1 MDWIKKNYD
10 KFILAVFAVVLIAAA
25 AMLFLSAQKFGDK
38 FADAMS
44 SPPKGTKMA
53 EVDTGKIGEA
63 KKSFEAPAT
72 WKSQVHGGRLFTSE
86 PYYVNKEGKLEKPD
100 DGSLYAHSRTG
111 DKIPNRFFM
120 ENALQLL
127 DPQVPFGDPDGDGF
141 LNEDEWLNGGKG
153 LAKPDGTKGE
163 STDPNRKDSHPPY
176 IALLVYSRYVP
187 VPFRLKFQAWD
198 GDPKKPDGMTYQINT
213 LDLRQPSEFLKL
225 GETVKNTKFKLKAFE
240 FKEVDNPSTG
250 EKTDVSELVLVNAE
264 TEEEVRLVL
273 NKVVDSPNR
282 FGEFSYLWNK
292 KHGEAPQKIP
302 VQRLKEFVLPPELTV
317 KYKLL
322 DVNPENAVIQTPS
335 GEKITVP
342 LKK

>member
-10 KFILAVFAVVLIAAA
+10 KFILAVFAVLLIAVA

-38 FADAMS
+38 FSEAMS
-44 SPPKGTKMA
+44 SPPKSNKIP
-53 EVDTGKIGEA
+53 EVDTGKIAEA
-63 KKSFEAPAT
+63 KKSFETPT
-72 WKSQVHGGRLFTSE
+72 LWKSQVHGGRLFTSE
-86 PYYVNKEGKLEKPD
+86 LYYVKDGKLEKPD
-100 DGSLYAHSRTG
+100 DGSLYTHSRTG

-120 ENALQLL
+120 ENGLQLL
-127 DPQVPFGDPDGDGF
+127 DPQVAFGDPDGDGF
-141 LNEDEWLNGGKG
+141 LNEDEWLNAGKG
-153 LAKPDGTKGE
+153 VTKPDGTKGE

-176 IALLVYSRYVP
+176 AALLVYSKYIP

-198 GDPKKPDGMTYQINT
+198 GDPKKPEAMTFQINT
-213 LDLRQPSEFLKL
+213 LDLRQPSEFLEIGK
-225 GETVKNTKFKLKAFE
+225 TVRNTKFKIKAFE

-250 EKTDVSELVLVNAE
+250 EKQDVSELVLVNTE

-282 FGEFSYLWNK
+282 FGEFEYLWNK
-292 KHGEAPQKIP
+292 KHGEAPQKFP
-302 VQRLKEFVLPPELTV
+302 VQKLKEFVLQPDIAA

-335 GEKITVP
+335 GEKITLP